1 MFPASKCSAKI
12 TAYQLTENLCKRG
25 KYSVISSCNW
35 LHIQQN
41 NVPCRRTF
49 QNTQYPFCKCS
60 RLHSATNLPVGY
72 LTCPILLIQWTTK
85 FGTPFSR

>member
-1 MFPASKCSAKI
+1 M
-12 TAYQLTENLCKRG
+12 ENLCKRG

-72 LTCPILLIQWTTK
+72 L
-85 FGTPFSR
+85 